1 MKAFSIKII
10 ARTSVAV
17 SLIAFGGVAALAGER
32 DYSTEAEKPFQS
44 TKTRA
49 EVMEEYFQARKD
61 GTLPQAGETSDMF
74 ATVKP
79 APTSTLTREEVMAD
93 TIEWLRTHGWDVSA
107 GGR

>member
-1 MKAFSIKII
+1 MKTRLINTIVRA
-10 ARTSVAV
+10 SVAV
-17 SLIAFGGVAALAGER
+17 SLIALGGASALAGER
-32 DYSTEAEKPFQS
+32 DYSSEAEKPFQS

-61 GTLPQAGETSDMF
+61 GTLPPVGETSDTF
-74 ATVKP
+74 ATVKQ
-79 APTSTLTREEVMAD
+79 APSTLTREEVMAD